1 MKKVLLL
8 LAVVLV
14 GCTAEE
20 QSIKKEVAKDCNCNR
35 VVQVSSIKIVGD
47 AQSGNLSGSTTY
59 YYKTINDCT
68 GLQSDTQQSNYL
80 VKKGQ
85 CK

>member
-8 LAVVLV
+8 LAIVLV

-20 QSIKKEVAKDCNCNR
+20 QTKKEVAKNCNCNR
-35 VVQVSSIKIVGD
+35 VAAALYTDVLGTK
-47 AQSGNLSGSTTY
+47 Y
-59 YYKTINDCT
+59 YYYRTINECSL
-68 GLQSDTQQSNYL
+68 LQSDWISNGSTS
-80 VKKGQ
+80 VKVGD

>member
-20 QSIKKEVAKDCNCNR
+20 TATKKEVAKDCNCNR
-35 VVQVSSIKIVGD
+35 VAAALYTDVLGTK
-47 AQSGNLSGSTTY
+47 Y
-59 YYKTINDCT
+59 YYYRTINECSL
-68 GLQSDTQQSNYL
+68 LQSDWISNGSTS
-80 VKKGQ
+80 VKIGD